1 VISVYVSIVIS
12 QKNAQKGKKMSKKR
26 LVAENI
32 VVFHTRMPAET
43 KEKLDL
49 YADKMGESAARVLS
63 NLVDQHLPS
72 TKPAVSFTENDEQ
85 VDLETWLRNH
95 E

>member
-1 VISVYVSIVIS
+1 MHRKV
-12 QKNAQKGKKMSKKR
+12 KKMSKKR

-72 TKPAVSFTENDEQ
+72 AKPAVTFTENDDQ

>member
-1 VISVYVSIVIS
+1 VISEEKV
-12 QKNAQKGKKMSKKR
+12 KKMPKKR
-26 LVAENI
+26 LVSENI

-49 YADKMGESAARVLS
+49 YADRMGESAARVLS

-72 TKPAVSFTENDEQ
+72 AEPAVTFTEHDDQ
-85 VDLETWLRNH
+85 VDLETWLRH
-95 E
+95 HD

>member
-1 VISVYVSIVIS
+1 MHRKV
-12 QKNAQKGKKMSKKR
+12 KKMSKKR

-72 TKPAVSFTENDEQ
+72 TKSAVNFSEHDDQ
-85 VDLETWLRNH
+85 VDLETWLKNH

>member
-1 VISVYVSIVIS
+1 MSIVIS

-72 TKPAVSFTENDEQ
+72 TKPAVTFTENDDQ
-85 VDLETWLRNH
+85 VDLETWLKNH

>member
-1 VISVYVSIVIS
+1 VSIVIS

-72 TKPAVSFTENDEQ
+72 TKPAVTFTENDEQ

>member
-1 VISVYVSIVIS
+1 
-12 QKNAQKGKKMSKKR
+12 MPKKR
-26 LVAENI
+26 LVSENI

-49 YADKMGESAARVLS
+49 YADRMGESAARVLS

-72 TKPAVSFTENDEQ
+72 AEPAVTYTENDDQ
-85 VDLETWLRNH
+85 VDLETWLRH
-95 E
+95 HD

>member
-1 VISVYVSIVIS
+1 MISVYVSIVIS

-72 TKPAVSFTENDEQ
+72 TKPAVTFTENDDQ
-85 VDLETWLRNH
+85 VDLETWLKNH

>member
-1 VISVYVSIVIS
+1 MVKSDITKKV
-12 QKNAQKGKKMSKKR
+12 NKMSKKR

-43 KEKLDL
+43 KEKLER
-49 YADKMGESAARVLS
+49 YADEVGESSARVLS
-63 NLVDQHLPS
+63 NLIEQHLPS
-72 TKPAVSFTENDEQ
+72 EKNRVQFTEHEDQ
-85 VDLETWLRNH
+85 VDLETWLRHH